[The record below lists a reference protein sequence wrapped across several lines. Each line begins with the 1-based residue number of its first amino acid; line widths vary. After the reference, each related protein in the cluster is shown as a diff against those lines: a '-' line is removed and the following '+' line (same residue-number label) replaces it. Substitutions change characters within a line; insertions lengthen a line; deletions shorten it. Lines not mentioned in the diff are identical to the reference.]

1 MKLSDFQYDLPAELI
16 AQHPAPEREAARL
29 LSFDSKSGRR
39 QDSHIFALADLL
51 VPGDLLVFN
60 DTRVLPAR
68 LVGRRSRGGRVE
80 FLFIEPTAAGR
91 WTALVKP
98 AKKLKPHEVI
108 TCAEGALEVTL
119 EERPL
124 DEAGR
129 PLPVW
134 EVSLGSRDQPDL
146 ETRALL
152 EAHGQMPLPPY
163 IERAD
168 PTALIQAEDRERYQT
183 VFAAVPGAVAAPTAG
198 LHFRPALLDRLAQRG
213 IERTSVTLH
222 VGPGTF
228 RPVTVENIIDHQM
241 HSERFHL
248 GARAVADIAAC
259 RRRKGRVVA
268 VGTTTVRVLESCA
281 APDGSLTPQS
291 SSTSIFITPG
301 YKFRAVDGLLT
312 NFHLPGSTLLML
324 VAAFIGR
331 DPILDLYRHA
341 IAERYR
347 FFSYGD
353 AQLLL

>member
-1 MKLSDFQYDLPAELI
+1 
-16 AQHPAPEREAARL
+16 
-29 LSFDSKSGRR
+29 
-39 QDSHIFALADLL
+39 
-51 VPGDLLVFN
+51 
-60 DTRVLPAR
+60 
-68 LVGRRSRGGRVE
+68 
-80 FLFIEPTAAGR
+80 
-91 WTALVKP
+91 
-98 AKKLKPHEVI
+98 
-108 TCAEGALEVTL
+108 
-119 EERPL
+119 
-124 DEAGR
+124 
-129 PLPVW
+129 
-134 EVSLGSRDQPDL
+134 
-146 ETRALL
+146 
-152 EAHGQMPLPPY
+152 MPLPPY

-198 LHFRPALLDRLAQRG
+198 LHFSPALLDRLAQRG